1 MLPRK
6 RVEIFIEAPLLR
18 RVLAALDELDVPGY
32 SLIDIAGGRGGSSS
46 AWADSG
52 EISNA
57 SRMVCVVSLVEPG
70 QLGMILNRLSAIIA
84 GRIGVTAVSDVE
96 VMVGEPD

>member
-32 SLIDIAGGRGGSSS
+32 SLIDIAGGRGGSS

-57 SRMVCVVSLVEPG
+57 SRMVCVVSLVEPR
-70 QLGMILNRLSAIIA
+70 QLGVILNRLSAIIA